1 MDRNISNLLGKIREL
16 EEELETELAKKRD
29 ELRFS
34 IHDRKIR
41 FEKEIIEE
49 HRKLKTSLLSYLV
62 QSELK
67 HVLIAPIIYSLILP
81 FLLLDFFVSLYQAI
95 CFPIYGIPKAR
106 RRDFIVFDRHHL
118 AYLNLIEKI
127 NCAYCSYG
135 NGLIAYVG
143 EIAGRT
149 EQYWC
154 PIKHASRILGS
165 HSRYR
170 RFLDYGD
177 AQGYQDSLKKL
188 REELDKE

>member
-34 IHDRKIR
+34 IHDRKVR

-49 HRKLKTSLLSYLV
+49 HRRLKTSLLSYLI

-95 CFPIYGIPKAR
+95 CFPIYGIPKVR

-118 AYLNLIEKI
+118 AYLNLIEKF

-135 NGLIAYVG
+135 NGLIAYVR

-154 PIKHASRILGS
+154 PIKHASRILGT

-177 AQGYQDSLKKL
+177 AQSYHDSMEKL
-188 REELDKE
+188 RKSFGE

>member
-165 HSRYR
+165 HSR
-170 RFLDYGD
+170 
-177 AQGYQDSLKKL
+177 
-188 REELDKE
+188 

>member
-34 IHDRKIR
+34 IHDRKVR

-49 HRKLKTSLLSYLV
+49 HRRLKTSLLSYLI

-67 HVLIAPIIYSLILP
+67 HALIAPIIYSLILP

-95 CFPIYGIPKAR
+95 CFPIYGIPKVR

-118 AYLNLIEKI
+118 AYLNLIEKF

-135 NGLIAYVG
+135 NGLIAYVR

-154 PIKHASRILGS
+154 PIKHASRILGT

-177 AQGYQDSLKKL
+177 AQSYHDSMEKL
-188 REELDKE
+188 RKSFGE